1 MRNGATAHMDGAV
14 KVNDSEEYR
23 MKPVRLFYV
32 LTLLGISLSLSVHG
46 QEGEPPS
53 SATSTLETSL
63 ARLNDVITDR
73 PSPQHHLRAEVLFRL
88 GRFKEAIADYDV
100 AAALGSPHD
109 EYSCWE
115 RGLAQYYAGDFA
127 AGAAQFARY
136 HEVGATDIENG
147 LWRLMCIAEEKGLK
161 AARESMFAYPSR
173 RRPPFP
179 ALLDLYL
186 DTGDADAVFEATQA
200 EGLSP
205 SEQTNRRFYAHY
217 YVGKYYE
224 LMGQRDKARTEMAK
238 ALKQPLRHF
247 MYFCAEADAK
257 RLAETSETP
266 EPAIE

>member
-1 MRNGATAHMDGAV
+1 MNRFPIIYTLALVGAALCV
-14 KVNDSEEYR
+14 
-23 MKPVRLFYV
+23 
-32 LTLLGISLSLSVHG
+32 SVYG
-46 QEGEPPS
+46 QESEAKSPDT
-53 SATSTLETSL
+53 AALEASL
-63 ARLNDVITDR
+63 ARLNQVITDR

-100 AAALGSPHD
+100 AATLGSPHD
-109 EYSCWE
+109 TYSCWE

-147 LWRLMCIAEEKGLK
+147 LWRLMCIAEEEGIEV
-161 AARESMFAYPSR
+161 ARESMFAYPSR

-179 ALLDLYL
+179 ALLDLYMGTGKV
-186 DTGDADAVFEATQA
+186 DTVFEAAQA

-224 LMGQRDKARTEMAK
+224 LIGERDKARTEIEK

-257 RLAETSETP
+257 RLTESSETP
-266 EPAIE
+266 VPVKE

>member
-1 MRNGATAHMDGAV
+1 
-14 KVNDSEEYR
+14 

-32 LTLLGISLSLSVHG
+32 LTLLGISLSLTVHG
-46 QEGEPPS
+46 QEGELPS
-53 SATSTLETSL
+53 SATTALETSL
-63 ARLNDVITDR
+63 ARLNEVITDR

-100 AAALGSPHD
+100 VAALGSPHD
-109 EYSCWE
+109 AYSCWE

-127 AGAAQFARY
+127 SGAAQFARY

-147 LWRLMCIAEEKGLK
+147 LWRLLCIAEEEGIK
-161 AARESMFAYPSR
+161 AARESMFAYPNR

-186 DTGDADAVFEATQA
+186 GTGKVEAVFEATQA
-200 EGLSP
+200 DGLSP
-205 SEQTNRRFYAHY
+205 GEQTNRRFYAHY

-224 LMGQRDKARTEMAK
+224 LMGERDKARAEIEK
-238 ALKQPLRHF
+238 ALKEPLRHF

-266 EPAIE
+266 EPAKE

>member
-1 MRNGATAHMDGAV
+1 MSRFLM
-14 KVNDSEEYR
+14 
-23 MKPVRLFYV
+23 FY
-32 LTLLGISLSLSVHG
+32 LLALLAIPLSLSIHG
-46 QEGEPPS
+46 QEGETTS
-53 SATSTLETSL
+53 SATAALETSL
-63 ARLNDVITDR
+63 ARLNEVIADR

-100 AAALGSPHD
+100 AATLGSPHD
-109 EYSCWE
+109 TYSCWE

-127 AGAAQFARY
+127 EGAAQFARY

-147 LWRLMCIAEEKGLK
+147 LWRLLCIAEEEGIE
-161 AARESMFAYPSR
+161 AARESMFAYPNR

-186 DTGDADAVFEATQA
+186 GTGKVDAVYEAAQI

-205 SEQTNRRFYAHY
+205 GEQTNRQFYAHY

-224 LMGQRDKARTEMAK
+224 LIGEREKARAEIEK

-257 RLAETSETP
+257 RLTKTSETP
-266 EPAIE
+266 EPVKE